1 MALLVPDASEVI
13 FLTRV
18 VAFEGSK
25 LKMYGNDY
33 TPVEG
38 STVGS
43 FTECAT
49 GGYVK
54 KSLDGVVSASAWT
67 ISSLVGVTTASYPEQ
82 EFVMTSALTAYGY
95 YVTSSAET
103 ALLWA
108 ERFTGAPF
116 TIPSGGGSIKV
127 TLNITGE

>member
-1 MALLVPDASEVI
+1 MALLVPDASEVV

-49 GGYVK
+49 GGYVT